1 MALSNL
7 FYGPHDALARGAS
20 PTTLAVGDSWFWYLF
35 DNLLGEIA
43 GRRAHQ
49 SIVVAGYNGAESSE
63 WDTKY
68 ASSIDTTFDMYARGP
83 LVKALMLSG
92 GGNDIVGVT
101 NFRKLVR
108 ADCSV
113 CLDLESCYVP
123 GEPATVLNV
132 VAGHYR
138 KLIAKFRS
146 FNASAVVLLHNYDD
160 AYPTGDGVFGP
171 AAWLQVPMDRCRV
184 PLDLRRPLFKDL
196 VQRLHVLQRG
206 LADDPSLGP
215 VQALKTSGT
224 LPQDGWANELHPTPD
239 GFELLATARFLPA
252 LDAIWAGSPV
262 AATGRTRTAQAPA
275 PAMPSRGARA
285 TRSASARKA
294 VDAD

>member
-20 PTTLAVGDSWFWYLF
+20 PTTLAVGDSWFWYPF

-43 GRRAHQ
+43 RRRAHQ

-68 ASSIDTTFDMYARGP
+68 TSSIDTTFKLYAKGS
-83 LVKALMLSG
+83 LIKALMLSG
-92 GGNDIVGVT
+92 GGNDIVGIT
-101 NFRKLVR
+101 NFRKLVK
-108 ADCSV
+108 ADCSTCSDV
-113 CLDLESCYVP
+113 ESCYVP
-123 GEPATVLNV
+123 GEPETVLNV
-132 VAGHYR
+132 IAGHYR

-171 AAWLQVPMDRCRV
+171 AAWLKVPMDRCQV
-184 PLDLRRPLFKDL
+184 PLDLRRPLFRDL
-196 VQRLHVLQRG
+196 VQRLHVLQQG
-206 LADDPSLGP
+206 LANDPSLGP
-215 VQALKTSGT
+215 VQTLKTSGT

-239 GFELLATARFLPA
+239 G
-252 LDAIWAGSPV
+252 
-262 AATGRTRTAQAPA
+262 
-275 PAMPSRGARA
+275 
-285 TRSASARKA
+285 
-294 VDAD
+294 